1 MNSIA
6 SVNPSGRDFPWPL
19 RLAACMLL
27 FEITSFL
34 RDSYRRLP
42 RSTRVSLRSNDAAS
56 KTGGG
61 NNTGGSLN
69 VASGSS
75 FNEQTRGGNPSSG
88 GAPTGAIVVSSGESF
103 TQHSAGGIGGSGSIA
118 LATNSIATPASNPAG
133 GRRWS
138 MALSSMGQSQ
148 NSAQSLQSITGDGHS
163 IGGVPGE
170 RKISFVLH
178 EPDDES
184 LDSSNTTLTFQV
196 CHLKRCFF
204 LFLFVFTPEMLTHF
218 QGDDAMEEKRN
229 RRLAQGRPYLLRR
242 STMSNT
248 GSFKRRSLKLRRS
261 HRESRRGGD
270 QSDAE
275 SIKRSDSI
283 RSKRK
288 VSSISDRSD
297 ISDVPMDHDI
307 SGEESP
313 GILSDDGQHESP
325 SDGAAEIEEGIS
337 TRGMPWLR
345 VTNSI
350 QTCRVL

>member
-103 TQHSAGGIGGSGSIA
+103 THHSTGGIGGSGSIA

-196 CHLKRCFF
+196 CHLKKMFLPFLVCF
-204 LFLFVFTPEMLTHF
+204 TRPKCSRHISREM
-218 QGDDAMEEKRN
+218 MRWKRN
-229 RRLAQGRPYLLRR
+229 VTDDWLKGGRTY
-242 STMSNT
+242 
-248 GSFKRRSLKLRRS
+248 FD
-261 HRESRRGGD
+261 E
-270 QSDAE
+270 
-275 SIKRSDSI
+275 
-283 RSKRK
+283 
-288 VSSISDRSD
+288 
-297 ISDVPMDHDI
+297 VP
-307 SGEESP
+307 
-313 GILSDDGQHESP
+313 
-325 SDGAAEIEEGIS
+325 
-337 TRGMPWLR
+337 
-345 VTNSI
+345 
-350 QTCRVL
+350 